1 MDEADQEMEIV
12 SDPFLDAGIDI
23 PEELPYVQQTIHKRQ
38 KSLRK
43 KLSFMTK
50 ALARS
55 RDDLNSD
62 NVSIAESLAS
72 EISQNSTIIEMK
84 QKPSRINESGDKVYC
99 ESMNAMRTN
108 ESKPSIKY
116 LDNIDS
122 KLAFSTPEK
131 SVVTFDVSA
140 VISED

>member
-1 MDEADQEMEIV
+1 MDEADQEMKIV

-108 ESKPSIKY
+108 ESKPSINTASHKKGTT
-116 LDNIDS
+116 LKVAN
-122 KLAFSTPEK
+122 
-131 SVVTFDVSA
+131 
-140 VISED
+140 SEFQFFCYFVMGPYE

>member
-1 MDEADQEMEIV
+1 
-12 SDPFLDAGIDI
+12 
-23 PEELPYVQQTIHKRQ
+23 
-38 KSLRK
+38 
-43 KLSFMTK
+43 MTK

-108 ESKPSIKY
+108 EFKPS
-116 LDNIDS
+116 LECLNNIDS
-122 KLAFSTPEK
+122 KPASPEK

>member
-1 MDEADQEMEIV
+1 MIVDEADQEMEIV

-72 EISQNSTIIEMK
+72 DISQNSTIIEMK

-99 ESMNAMRTN
+99 ESMPEMRTN
-108 ESKPSIKY
+108 ESKPS
-116 LDNIDS
+116 L
-122 KLAFSTPEK
+122 
-131 SVVTFDVSA
+131 
-140 VISED
+140 